1 MTIQSM
7 KEPVFDNDFKK
18 KKNITININQRY
30 LCIPLNF
37 LKLNNCSFGT
47 AYKH

>member
-1 MTIQSM
+1 M
-7 KEPVFDNDFKK
+7 KEPEVFDNDLKK
-18 KKNITININQRY
+18 KIITININQRY

-47 AYKH
+47 AYNR